1 MPGKPQITAF
11 EWVPPIVQGLVRD
24 VRCRWAF
31 EEVGMDYDVRLLKL
45 GENRGEAHRALQ
57 PFGQIPTY
65 IEGEVEIFESGAI
78 VLHIARLRPGLLPAR
93 PADEARTIAW
103 IFSALNSVEPL
114 IFDYQLATFFDA
126 GEDYAKLFLPKAI
139 ERLRGRLGDLA
150 KALGTRPWLV
160 GNDFTAADLIM
171 VSVLRQISDTDML
184 AEQQHLADY
193 VARGEARP
201 AFRKALADHLK
212 AFEGAKPPA
221 WFTQGEK
228 K

>member
-31 EEVGMDYDVRLLKL
+31 EEVGMDYDVRLLEL

-65 IEGEVEIFESGAI
+65 SDGEIEIFESGAI
-78 VLHIARLRPGLLPAR
+78 VLHIARLKPGLLPAE
-93 PADEARTIAW
+93 PATEARAIAW

-114 IFDYQLATFFDA
+114 IFDYQLATFFDRA
-126 GEDYAKLFLPKAI
+126 EDYAKLFLPKAI
-139 ERLRGRLGDLA
+139 ERLRERLGDLG
-150 KALGTRPWLV
+150 KALGRRPWLV
-160 GNDFTAADLIM
+160 GDQFTAADLVM
-171 VSVLRQISDTDML
+171 VSVLRQIKDTDML
-184 AEQQHLADY
+184 AEQQDLSAY

-201 AFRKALADHLK
+201 AFRKALAAHLK
-212 AFEGAKPPA
+212 AFEAAKPPA

-228 K
+228 Q